1 MNPLR
6 KVAMWNMIILLIY
19 SIVIFSLIFLPDRSS
34 DHMIGLGFMIMMMF
48 AVAIHATINLFI
60 AIFLFAR
67 ATDND
72 LAKAFLAS
80 SGLVLVVG
88 FSTCWGGAG
97 LGGGI

>member
-1 MNPLR
+1 MKPMR

-80 SGLVLVVG
+80 SGLVLLVG
-88 FSTCWGGAG
+88 FSTCWGGAA